1 MTLSKHQFGD
11 LMPKLEKKHGEDFSG
26 AVNTLA
32 YGTLGDPDAD
42 STWNPDSL
50 PVSRGRVLV
59 SDLPIADNHI
69 RSTFNDYDT
78 RTKSA
83 VRGYQN
89 NPASVPPVLLVQR
102 AGGYEIADG
111 HHRIAAARSIGKKSL
126 PAWVVHSPLSEPHPG
141 FDE

>member
-1 MTLSKHQFGD
+1 MSLSPLQFGD
-11 LMPKLEKKHGEDFSG
+11 LMPKLEKRHGEDFSDV
-26 AVNTLA
+26 VNTLA
-32 YGTLGDPDAD
+32 HGTLGDPDAESIWD
-42 STWNPDSL
+42 PESL
-50 PVSRGRVLV
+50 PLSRGRVLV
-59 SDLPIADNHI
+59 SDLHAPEPI

-83 VRGYQN
+83 ASGYKS
-89 NPASVPPVLLVQR
+89 NPASVPPVLLVKR

-141 FDE
+141 FDD